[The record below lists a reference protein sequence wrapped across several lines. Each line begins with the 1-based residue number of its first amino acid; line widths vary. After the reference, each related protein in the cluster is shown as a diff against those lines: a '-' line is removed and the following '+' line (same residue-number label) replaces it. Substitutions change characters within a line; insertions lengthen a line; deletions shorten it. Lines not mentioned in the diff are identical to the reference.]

1 MNKLRL
7 TEIWI
12 YPVKSLGGIRLKDA
26 AVLNKGLQYDRRYM
40 LVDEHNQ
47 FITQRSVHELALFKL
62 SFSKEGFVVS
72 FKEDKIELPFRPEQ
86 IDAPTSVAIWDDQVQ
101 AAEVGP
107 KFNDWFSKHLKFNCR
122 LVYFPEENER
132 LVDRD
137 FVSGDEQ
144 VSFADGYP
152 YLIVGQ
158 SSLDDLNSKLDEP
171 VPMNRFRPNFV
182 FEGAE
187 PFEEDSW
194 VNFTIG
200 ANRFKG
206 VKLCA
211 RCVLTTV
218 NQETGTS
225 GVEPLA
231 TLFSY
236 RKVGSKVNFG
246 KNLIP
251 IDFYQVKEGDPIHV
265 ESYHT

>member
-1 MNKLRL
+1 
-7 TEIWI
+7 
-12 YPVKSLGGIRLKDA
+12 
-26 AVLNKGLQYDRRYM
+26 M
-40 LVDEHNQ
+40 LVDENNQ

-62 SFSKEGFVVS
+62 SFSNEGFVVS
-72 FKEDKIELPFRPEQ
+72 FKQDKIKLPFKPDQ
-86 IDAPTSVAIWDDQVQ
+86 LDASIVSIWEDQVQ

-107 KFNDWFSKHLKFNCR
+107 RFNDWFSKHLKINCR
-122 LVYFPEENER
+122 LVYFPEDNKR

-137 FVSGDEQ
+137 YVSGDEQ

-152 YLIVGQ
+152 YLIIGQ
-158 SSLDDLNSKLDEP
+158 SSLDDLNSRLAEP

-187 PFEEDSW
+187 PFEEDRW

-231 TLFSY
+231 TLSNY

-251 IDFYQVKEGDPIHV
+251 IDFYQVNEGDPIHV
-265 ESYHT
+265 ESFHT

>member
-1 MNKLRL
+1 M
-7 TEIWI
+7 
-12 YPVKSLGGIRLKDA
+12 KDA

-40 LVDEHNQ
+40 LVDENNQ
-47 FITQRSVHELALFKL
+47 FITQRTVHELALFKL
-62 SFSKEGFVVS
+62 SFSNEGFVVS
-72 FKEDKIELPFRPEQ
+72 FKEDKMELPFKPERLGV
-86 IDAPTSVAIWDDQVQ
+86 SNKVLIWNDQVL
-101 AAEVGP
+101 AVEVGP
-107 KFNDWFSKHLKFNCR
+107 KFNDWFSERLNFNCR
-122 LVYFPEENER
+122 LVFFPEESQR

-137 FVSGDEQ
+137 YASGNEE

-152 YLIVGQ
+152 YLIIGQ
-158 SSLDDLNSKLDEP
+158 SSLDDLNSRLKEP

-182 FEGAE
+182 FEGGE
-187 PFEEDSW
+187 PFEEDKW

-218 NQETGTS
+218 NQETGAS

-231 TLFSY
+231 TLSNY

-246 KNLIP
+246 QNLIP
-251 IDFYQVKEGDPIHV
+251 IDFYRVKEGDPIHV
-265 ESYHT
+265 ESYHS